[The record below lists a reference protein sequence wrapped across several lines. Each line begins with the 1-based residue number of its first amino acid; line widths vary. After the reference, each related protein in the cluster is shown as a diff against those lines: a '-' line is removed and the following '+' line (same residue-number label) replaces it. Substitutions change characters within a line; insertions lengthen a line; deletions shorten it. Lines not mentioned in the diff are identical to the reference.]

1 VGYYTHNN
9 EEALSMDYQHT
20 VLALVRR
27 KENCL
32 IMKHKGPQETSW
44 WLPGG
49 VEEPGEELISALL
62 RELLEEN

>member
-1 VGYYTHNN
+1 
-9 EEALSMDYQHT
+9 MDYQHT

-32 IMKHKGPQETSW
+32 IVKHKGPQETSW

-49 VEEPGEELISALL
+49 VVKPEEELISALQ
-62 RELLEEN
+62 RELLEEK